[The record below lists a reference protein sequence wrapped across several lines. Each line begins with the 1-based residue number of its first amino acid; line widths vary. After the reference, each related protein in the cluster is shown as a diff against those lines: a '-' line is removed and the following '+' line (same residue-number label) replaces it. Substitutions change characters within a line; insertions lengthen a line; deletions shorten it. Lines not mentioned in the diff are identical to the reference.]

1 MEDEE
6 EIEKILWISFNQDF
20 SCFLIGTESWYKIFN
35 SYKFSLLTDKDLGG
49 GIGIVEML
57 GQTNILG
64 LVGGGKNPKFSEKL
78 LTIWN
83 DKELK
88 IISELNFK

>member
-1 MEDEE
+1 
-6 EIEKILWISFNQDF
+6 
-20 SCFLIGTESWYKIFN
+20 
-35 SYKFSLLTDKDLGG
+35 
-49 GIGIVEML
+49 ML